1 MYEGKSAAE
10 EIKILLND
18 SRKKARE
25 KAKKAREKE
34 KENENKIKLKN
45 FDKLLKDFQDLD
57 DIFKKFTC
65 QNLTKE
71 NLEKV
76 IINLINENKKLKNE
90 IEKSK
95 LKNTNNSGYE
105 NNNNYSRY

>member
-18 SRKKARE
+18 SRKKA
-25 KAKKAREKE
+25 

-57 DIFKKFTC
+57 DIFKDLTG
-65 QNLTKE
+65 QNLNKE
-71 NLEKV
+71 SLQIEITN
-76 IINLINENKKLKNE
+76 LKNE
-90 IEKSK
+90 IGK
-95 LKNTNNSGYE
+95 LKLENSNNSRYE

>member
-18 SRKKARE
+18 SRKKAR
-25 KAKKAREKE
+25 
-34 KENENKIKLKN
+34 ENENKIKLKN

-57 DIFKKFTC
+57 DIFKELTG
-65 QNLTKE
+65 QNLNKE
-71 NLEKV
+71 TLQIE
-76 IINLINENKKLKNE
+76 IINLQNE
-90 IEKSK
+90 IEKLK
-95 LKNTNNSGYE
+95 LKNSNNSGYE

>member
-18 SRKKARE
+18 TRKKAR
-25 KAKKAREKE
+25 
-34 KENENKIKLKN
+34 ENENKIKLKN

-57 DIFKKFTC
+57 DIFKELTG

-71 NLEKV
+71 NLEKA
-76 IINLINENKKLKNE
+76 IINSINENEKLKQ
-90 IEKSK
+90 
-95 LKNTNNSGYE
+95 KNTNNSGYE
-105 NNNNYSRY
+105 NNNYSRY

>member
-18 SRKKARE
+18 SRKKA
-25 KAKKAREKE
+25 

-45 FDKLLKDFQDLD
+45 FDKLLKDFQDLN
-57 DIFKKFTC
+57 DIFKELTG
-65 QNLTKE
+65 QNLNKE
-71 NLEKV
+71 N
-76 IINLINENKKLKNE
+76 LKNE
-90 IEKSK
+90 IEKLK
-95 LKNTNNSGYE
+95 QKNTNNSGYE